1 MSATEVTVQN
11 NTAVE
16 QALQTINAR
25 PKKRR
30 NWLKAFKH
38 IDLLRRDND
47 DTEQVFKIIEALQ
60 GNANEEQFRRF
71 LATDIGQKVINE
83 KRSALDFLTKRDWLQ
98 SLPEGTL
105 GKIYIDFMIREGLT
119 AEGLRDVSYE
129 GGFAVDKEQTEEE
142 RVFSEWNRDIHDLF
156 HIITGYGRD
165 PLGELSVLAVTYQQ
179 TKSLGVGFI
188 AFMGS
193 FEYQRVLKGTPVV
206 KAILQGFKIGKECE
220 DLVAQDWEHLLTL
233 PIEDVRAQ
241 LGLRTP
247 THYNKVIETAKQ
259 KRFESPRYIDI
270 YEEAHAA

>member
-1 MSATEVTVQN
+1 MTYNVM
-11 NTAVE
+11 
-16 QALQTINAR
+16 QTTQQIR
-25 PKKRR
+25 PDGKRH
-30 NWLKAFKH
+30 WLKALRA
-38 IDLLRRDND
+38 IDRLRRDND
-47 DTEQVFKIIEALQ
+47 DTEQVFLIIEALK
-60 GNANEEQFRRF
+60 GKSNEEHLERFR
-71 LATDIGQKVINE
+71 ATEIGRKVLSE

-129 GGFAVDKEQTEEE
+129 GGFATEAQMSEEE

-188 AFMGS
+188 ALMGA
-193 FEYQRVLKGTPVV
+193 FEYQRKLKGTPAFKSV
-206 KAILQGFKIGKECE
+206 LQGFKIGKQCE

-233 PIEDVRAQ
+233 PIEEVRER
-241 LGLRTP
+241 LKLRKP
-247 THYNKVIETAKQ
+247 GFYNRVIETARRKL
-259 KRFESPRYIDI
+259 FDYPRYRELYTDQV
-270 YEEAHAA
+270 AVLPAA